1 MGRVYSHP
9 IILATFLW
17 GFIFNENS
25 FNYDNRDLKCRGKKA
40 YNNGRNIW
48 WFSGGR

>member
-1 MGRVYSHP
+1 MGLVYSHGNKRF
-9 IILATFLW
+9 ILATFLW

-40 YNNGRNIW
+40 LKNLQQW
-48 WFSGGR
+48 Q